1 MINHE
6 AEEIVPIDE
15 SGKYFPSKPSRPT
28 IHRWWLKGIRG
39 VKLETI
45 VCGHKRFTS
54 KEAIA
59 RFIAAQNAGESPV
72 PAPTVTAKQRN
83 RQAEAAME
91 TLSKAGV

>member
-1 MINHE
+1 MIDHTK
-6 AEEIVPIDE
+6 EELINFEECGLLIP
-15 SGKYFPSKPSRPT
+15 GNPARCTLY
-28 IHRWWLKGIRG
+28 RWVLKGCRG

-72 PAPTVTAKQRN
+72 QAPTVTAKQRK